1 MKKNFLLL
9 LLVLLLLS
17 PGCSQSPSRELP
29 PTLMWNKDQNQIS
42 PADGI
47 MNVWEGFRVDQDAFV
62 ADRDTCQ
69 FILWRSRAERIPIS
83 INYSLRGR
91 KVEFSVN
98 VRKKRMLSPTA
109 DFKWEKFEM
118 PLSCGMNFLQFSK
131 KNKDKLSVRSIVIGP
146 FTKKAAP
153 HLQPGESF
161 SLFHFPGRGRL
172 ELRGRGKIEIIEQ
185 QAIVDVLKAKNRT
198 VKSGWLSRKIS
209 LPLEFAQPGLLTI
222 TSSEGDFNISA
233 YTYAATPA
241 RESNPKI
248 TFKNKPNIYIVLS
261 DACQASHL
269 GTYGY
274 QRNTSPHIDAFAAD
288 AVVYENAYTN
298 AVFTRSSVATI
309 FTGLYP
315 DTHKVRLLQASLPKQ
330 LLTLPEYLSGKAY
343 NTCLITS
350 TFAISPHFGFTQGV
364 DDYFWVPEKDWAP
377 KDISIFSQF
386 SDWLAKA
393 SPIHFA
399 YMHFIHPHFPKVP
412 PKDFPVSFRPRGGKI
427 TQERMAQLRHKKLAP
442 GVRRAAEEVQELTDG
457 YDSSIAWVD
466 SEFGKIVSLLKQ
478 KKLYDDSMIV
488 FLADHGEALSEHNVL
503 GHGSNVYNETSRV
516 PLIVKYPKSLD
527 IKGRVQPLT
536 ELADIFPTIASLFGQ
551 QMTLDG
557 RSMLAAGLP
566 GTADDR
572 MVVSRTLNR
581 CGKYGLRWKNWY
593 YMIDLGNNYD
603 QLFSLTENPLRDC
616 GARRPEVRTFLKAR
630 FLAWLSRFRNGSG
643 HAAEIALKSLPAS
656 EIEEMKTL
664 GYL

>member
-1 MKKNFLLL
+1 MKKNFLLF

-42 PADGI
+42 PADGT

-161 SLFHFPGRGRL
+161 SLFYLPGQGRL

-185 QAIVDVLKAKNRT
+185 QAIIDVLKAKNRT

-315 DTHKVRLLQASLPKQ
+315 DTHKVRLLQTFLPQ
-330 LLTLPEYLSGKAY
+330 NLLTLPEYLNAKGYS
-343 NTCLITS
+343 TSVITS
-350 TFAISPHFGFTQGV
+350 TFAISPNFGFTQGV
-364 DDYFWVPEKDWAP
+364 DDYFRIPEKYWARKDMSIYTQLRDWVEKAP
-377 KDISIFSQF
+377 SPQF
-386 SDWLAKA
+386 S
-393 SPIHFA
+393 
-399 YMHFIHPHFPKVP
+399 YMHYIHPHFPKVP
-412 PKDFPVSFRPRGGKI
+412 PADFPVTFRPGKKK
-427 TQERMAQLRHKKLAP
+427 TTLERMAQLVRKHKNT
-442 GVRRAAEEVQELTDG
+442 GVPPTAEELQEITDA

-466 SEFGKIVSLLKQ
+466 GEFGKILSLLKE
-478 KKLYDDSMIV
+478 KKRYDESMII
-488 FLADHGEALSEHNVL
+488 FLSDHGEALGEHRVL
-503 GHGSNVYNETSRV
+503 GHGSNVFEETTRV

-551 QMTLDG
+551 QLTLDG

-572 MVVSRTLNR
+572 MVVSRTFNR
-581 CGKYGLRWKNWY
+581 CPTYGMRWKNWY
-593 YMIDLGNNYD
+593 YLIDLGDNEE
-603 QLFSLTENPLRDC
+603 QLFQLGGDPRQDV
-616 GARRPEVRTFLKAR
+616 GQHFPQVRSYFKAR
-630 FLAWLSRFRNGSG
+630 FLDWYGRFRNGSG
-643 HAAEIALKSLPAS
+643 QAAEISLKNLSAS